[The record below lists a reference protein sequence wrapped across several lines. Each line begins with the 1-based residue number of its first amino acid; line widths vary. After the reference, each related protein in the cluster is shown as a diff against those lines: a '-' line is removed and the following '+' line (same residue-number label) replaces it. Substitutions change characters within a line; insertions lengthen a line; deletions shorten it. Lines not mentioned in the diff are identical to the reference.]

1 MRILLSKRIQ
11 LLQTRAVVFGGIAAT
26 ILATACGPSDVGA
39 GKLKSIP
46 KGAHR
51 PEILS
56 VMGTGPLVSAIPADA
71 PRIINGFRR
80 QMYLTGG
87 KTYEIFWYRD
97 EPGSLNDAIVRE
109 RETPVVMQGDTLLGW
124 GWKFY
129 SPFAKQINLP
139 DPSHDKERAD
149 SIMKA
154 QNPGKK

>member
-1 MRILLSKRIQ
+1 MHILSSEKIRSFSKRAIGVG
-11 LLQTRAVVFGGIAAT
+11 AVAAT
-26 ILATACGPSDVGA
+26 LLAAACGPSDVGA
-39 GKLKSIP
+39 AKLKSIP

-51 PEILS
+51 TEILS
-56 VMGTGPLVSAIPADA
+56 KMGSGPLVATTAADG
-71 PRIINGFRR
+71 PRVINGFRR

-97 EPGSLNDAIVRE
+97 DPGSLNDAIVRE

-139 DPSHDKERAD
+139 DPSRDKERAD
-149 SIMKA
+149 SIIRA
-154 QNPGKK
+154 QNPVKK